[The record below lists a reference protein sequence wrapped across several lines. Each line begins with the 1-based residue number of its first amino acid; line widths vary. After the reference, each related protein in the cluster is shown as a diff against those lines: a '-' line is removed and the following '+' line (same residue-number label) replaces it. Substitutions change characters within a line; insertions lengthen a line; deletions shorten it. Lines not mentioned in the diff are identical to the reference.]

1 MGIKGLFKFIKK
13 YAPSAVNEI
22 TVSDLKNKTI
32 AFDTSILIYQFVIAI
47 RNSGDD
53 LVNKHGDMTSHIHA
67 IIMKTLSFLKK
78 KINPIYV
85 FDGKPPAIK
94 FDTLKE
100 RVKSRQS
107 AIESLESNIEIDEET
122 KIKLLKQSVVIT
134 NKQMEECKEILK
146 LIGIPVIQADQE
158 ADSQCAYLSK
168 NNIVDAIASEDMDL
182 LTFGTK
188 VLLRNINSNNVIEIK
203 LANILNECNITH
215 DQFIDLCIMLGCDYC
230 PTIEGIGMHKAY
242 KLIKEYGNLDIIVN
256 SDSIKKKI
264 YISDE
269 FIQRYSVA
277 REYFKNPPVND
288 NIGEILWNVTKT
300 DELKELLI
308 NKYSYS
314 ETTLNKLLF
323 RPLSGGYYRN
333 LSGKNYEQLLKQI
346 HVENE
351 IESYLSD
358 LKIPHDDYID
368 FDDFEDQFLD
378 DDNNSNNNN
387 NKIFFEI

>member
-107 AIESLESNIEIDEET
+107 AIESLESNIEIDKET

-203 LANILNECNITH
+203 LANILNECNITY

-242 KLIKEYGNLDIIVN
+242 KLIKDYGNLDIIVN

-269 FIQRYSVA
+269 FIQRYLVA

-323 RPLSGGYYRN
+323 RPLSGGYYRI

-378 DDNNSNNNN
+378 DDNN